1 MKMRGVS
8 EAVVVSVGVF
18 TLMLGMALAG
28 SCVSDEPDCGPSEC
42 CIEGRPRKCAPLGEV
57 DDRCHVYTQV
67 GQPAASPHHTVT
79 CITRRRFEVCTRRRV
94 LVARGWSVPDPPAPA
109 RFLGSTPQIPTTRC
123 SLQDHSPDPYY

>member
-57 DDRCHVYTQV
+57 DDRCHVYTQAPV
-67 GQPAASPHHTVT
+67 RGVYSSTCPCSPGL
-79 CITRRRFEVCTRRRV
+79 VCTRPS
-94 LVARGWSVPDPPAPA
+94 G
-109 RFLGSTPQIPTTRC
+109 TCQIPGV
-123 SLQDHSPDPYY
+123 HSPDPYY